1 MFNLIFINFIII
13 TLTSCCFFYKK
24 NSNNS
29 SSSNNIQDEDIVVSF
44 ESFADREKNIKY
56 PEIDQNLKNDFL
68 NLFYYDRFKN
78 NIILLN
84 GKKIAVE
91 KLENQIQNFIWLEK
105 AKIIKNK
112 LNKIMAEK
120 DILSYIKYKTF
131 YTFIDKMSET
141 KTNDLH
147 KEFLF
152 DVDKQIL
159 RKLYD

>member
-56 PEIDQNLKNDFL
+56 PEIDENLKNDFL
-68 NLFYYDRFKN
+68 NLFYYDKFKHN
-78 NIILLN
+78 VILLH
-84 GKKIAVE
+84 GKKITVE
-91 KLENQIQNFIWLEK
+91 KLEKQIQDFVWLEK